1 MSQLPSSRC
10 KRALV
15 AASLFAVTAAVVP
28 VFAADQKP
36 AQNSAASPD
45 GGLAVDVTVN
55 GRPITRNHITLMGSN
70 FTEDKKAPGPEA
82 QAAAR
87 LELITQEVLAQAALK
102 EGLDKQGIVA
112 DQIAFQERSILS
124 RAYLEDYFA
133 KNPVTDESLK
143 AAYDANA
150 ASGKIVE
157 FKVRHILVSDLPQA
171 QAIIA
176 RLAKGEDFLA
186 IAKVETLDPG
196 GQNNGGDL
204 GWFRPDI
211 FVDTNFANAVVAL
224 KKGGTSKEPVRSRFG
239 WHVIKVE
246 DGPRPVANPGK
257 FDTLDDPIK
266 QSLRQRAVQ
275 AKLEAVTA
283 ALTSKA
289 KIAGPGLAATTPTG
303 SKGKSAP

>member
-1 MSQLPSSRC
+1 MSQLPSSRY

-15 AASLFAVTAAVVP
+15 AASFLAVTAAVVP
-28 VFAADQKP
+28 VSADQKS

-143 AAYDANA
+143 VAYDANV
-150 ASGKIVE
+150 ASGKITE
-157 FKVRHILVSDLPQA
+157 YKVRHILVSDLSQA
-171 QAIIA
+171 EAIIA
-176 RLAKGEDFLA
+176 RLSKGEDFVA
-186 IAKVETLDPG
+186 VAKVETLDPG

-211 FVDTNFANAVVAL
+211 FVDSNFANAVVAL
-224 KKGGTSKEPVRSRFG
+224 KKGGISKDPVRSRFG

-266 QSLRQRAVQ
+266 SALRQRAVQ

-283 ALTSKA
+283 ALTAKA
-289 KIAGPGLAATTPTG
+289 KIAGPGLAATAPAG

>member
-1 MSQLPSSRC
+1 MSQLPSSRF

-15 AASLFAVTAAVVP
+15 AASFLAVTAAVVP
-28 VFAADQKP
+28 VSADQKS

-143 AAYDANA
+143 AAYDANV
-150 ASGKIVE
+150 ASGKI
-157 FKVRHILVSDLPQA
+157 
-171 QAIIA
+171 
-176 RLAKGEDFLA
+176 EDFVA
-186 IAKVETLDPG
+186 VAKVETLDPG

-211 FVDTNFANAVVAL
+211 FVDSNFANAVVAL
-224 KKGGTSKEPVRSRFG
+224 KKGGISKEPVRSRFG

-266 QSLRQRAVQ
+266 SALRQRAVQ

-283 ALTSKA
+283 ALTAKA
-289 KIAGPGLAATTPTG
+289 KIAGPGLAATTPSG
-303 SKGKSAP
+303 SKSKSAP

>member
-1 MSQLPSSRC
+1 MSPFPNSRF
-10 KRALV
+10 KTALAV
-15 AASLFAVTAAVVP
+15 ASLLTAATAVVP
-28 VFAADQKP
+28 ASAQQK
-36 AQNSAASPD
+36 SASSPD

-176 RLAKGEDFLA
+176 RLAKGEDFVA

-211 FVDTNFANAVVAL
+211 FVDSNFANAVATL

-257 FDTLDDPIK
+257 FDSLDDPIK
-266 QSLRQRAVQ
+266 SALRQRAVQ

-289 KIAGPGLAATTPTG
+289 KIAGPGLAAASPAG